1 MITNLN
7 TYGDELMFTCD
18 RTGVNELY
26 HFNPATGELH
36 QKTSTRYGAF
46 DFQYSEDGDILYY
59 SSQTMMGKH
68 LFKTPEDSLFNR
80 RVRFDSLFKYPIAER
95 MKEQEIAV
103 AKAQGY
109 ETSVTV
115 REEDVKLSEPQ
126 RYRKASNL
134 FNVHTWFPAYISVD
148 NIMNNLSF
156 DPLWEALSLGISGV
170 TQNSLATAIGEAGY
184 SAHKD
189 PYNPSKWRH
198 SGHMKFTYSGLFPI
212 FQFSFDI
219 NDRGAI
225 QYRNYTDLASGRM
238 YPVEA
243 RERQA
248 PYMQGKLSMYLPFSF
263 TSGGW
268 YKGFIPKVTYSVSN
282 DLFDT
287 GTVLLEHDSLSENN
301 FFAGYTDGGFKIMQN
316 VSASVRGYTVLAT
329 ANSQVYPRWGIG
341 TEVGALSGIESY
353 KVFSPMGY
361 VYGYGYVPG
370 FMRTHGLKLTGMW
383 QTKLRKA
390 SAFSNQ
396 VVDILPRGLSSNAVL
411 GSYLT
416 RCNDNLVKVTAD
428 YAIPI
433 YIGDITIG
441 GNWLAI
447 KRLVAYPHFDYTF
460 IGKKG
465 LWSAGLDL
473 TADLHAIITIETPV
487 SFGLSFS
494 WNGGSEWNNL
504 NNYGISMDK
513 WFLGPIF
520 NVSF

>member
-1 MITNLN
+1 
-7 TYGDELMFTCD
+7 
-18 RTGVNELY
+18 
-26 HFNPATGELH
+26 
-36 QKTSTRYGAF
+36 
-46 DFQYSEDGDILYY
+46 
-59 SSQTMMGKH
+59 
-68 LFKTPEDSLFNR
+68 
-80 RVRFDSLFKYPIAER
+80 
-95 MKEQEIAV
+95 
-103 AKAQGY
+103 
-109 ETSVTV
+109 
-115 REEDVKLSEPQ
+115 
-126 RYRKASNL
+126 
-134 FNVHTWFPAYISVD
+134 
-148 NIMNNLSF
+148 
-156 DPLWEALSLGISGV
+156 
-170 TQNSLATAIGEAGY
+170 
-184 SAHKD
+184 
-189 PYNPSKWRH
+189 
-198 SGHMKFTYSGLFPI
+198 
-212 FQFSFDI
+212 
-219 NDRGAI
+219 
-225 QYRNYTDLASGRM
+225 
-238 YPVEA
+238 
-243 RERQA
+243 
-248 PYMQGKLSMYLPFSF
+248 
-263 TSGGW
+263 
-268 YKGFIPKVTYSVSN
+268 
-282 DLFDT
+282 
-287 GTVLLEHDSLSENN
+287 
-301 FFAGYTDGGFKIMQN
+301 MQN